1 MLIIMASKWRLNK
14 AEERQVQAEG
24 EEAKA
29 QKIASGGSEQE
40 GNEAKE
46 NKISERT
53 LEIKQSKADASAS
66 KRSGGPGSTVS
77 VKAKAKAKAAIIPDP
92 SRLPKDLSNINH
104 GYYTRLCHAI
114 DVIQGHKIFA
124 RVAEEAPLKISA
136 GGSQLTGVQAGGLP
150 GCILQ

>member
-14 AEERQVQAEG
+14 AEEKQVQTEG

-40 GNEAKE
+40 GDEAKE
-46 NKISERT
+46 QKIAERT
-53 LEIKQSKADASAS
+53 MEIKQSKADAAAS
-66 KRSGGPGSTVS
+66 KKSGGSTVS
-77 VKAKAKAKAAIIPDP
+77 VKAKAKAKGAIIPDP

-124 RVAEEAPLKISA
+124 RVAEEAPLKIRA
-136 GGSQLTGVQAGGLP
+136 GGGQLTGVQAGGLP
-150 GCILQ
+150 GCML

>member
-40 GNEAKE
+40 GNEARE

-66 KRSGGPGSTVS
+66 KRSGGSTVS
-77 VKAKAKAKAAIIPDP
+77 VKAKAKA
-92 SRLPKDLSNINH
+92 
-104 GYYTRLCHAI
+104 
-114 DVIQGHKIFA
+114 
-124 RVAEEAPLKISA
+124 
-136 GGSQLTGVQAGGLP
+136 
-150 GCILQ
+150 

>member
-29 QKIASGGSEQE
+29 QKIASGGSEHE
-40 GNEAKE
+40 GDEAKE

-53 LEIKQSKADASAS
+53 LEIKQSKADASAA
-66 KRSGGPGSTVS
+66 KRSGGSTAT
-77 VKAKAKAKAAIIPDP
+77 VKAKAKAKGAIIPDP